1 MKNIII
7 IISITFI
14 LFSCKKRSNVYSFAG
29 VWEITKVEQ
38 VSFVQDKQ
46 TLDSTLVND
55 TLGWFAFQ
63 NALGPDGQGKIQ
75 INFTSLSGLA
85 TDYATFWEL
94 SEHES
99 DRIQINKKFYTREK
113 IVGGEKWSWIS
124 SGNVGGI
131 YNRETIFVKHK

>member
-14 LFSCKKRSNVYSFAG
+14 LFSCKKRRNVYSFAG

-46 TLDSTLVND
+46 TMDSVFVND

-63 NALGPDGQGKIQ
+63 NSLGPSGQGKIQ
-75 INFTSLSGLA
+75 INFASLSGLS
-85 TDYATFWEL
+85 TDYLTFWEL

-99 DRIQINKKFYTREK
+99 DRIQINDRFYTREK

>member
-46 TLDSTLVND
+46 TLDSTLIND

-63 NALGPDGQGKIQ
+63 NSLGPSGQGKIQ
-75 INFTSLSGLA
+75 INFTSMSGLS
-85 TDYATFWEL
+85 TDYVTFWEL

-99 DRIQINKKFYTREK
+99 DRIKINDRFYTREK

-124 SGNVGGI
+124 SGSLGGV